1 MLDETLRQA
10 WQNGTLLC
18 GISAGAICWFEHGI
32 SDSVAESELRPLTCM
47 GLLSGTA
54 CPHYNESGRRE
65 AYHRYLKS
73 GDVTDGFGIENGV
86 GLHFVGSKLVR
97 TVASSADVHGYRVS
111 MRHGV
116 ATEAALTPT
125 LLQ

>member
-1 MLDETLRQA
+1 
-10 WQNGTLLC
+10 
-18 GISAGAICWFEHGI
+18 
-32 SDSVAESELRPLTCM
+32 M

-73 GDVTDGFGIENGV
+73 GDVTDGFGIDNGV